1 MDLEEKK
8 ILDQYSQRF
17 IGCLSDA
24 QKDLYF
30 SMLTAEEEAIEQY
43 NNKKIKIMSLLEAW
57 KRNPASFKKAGLHKL

>member
-1 MDLEEKK
+1 MDIEEKK

-30 SMLTAEEEAIEQY
+30 SMLAAEEEALEDY
-43 NNKKIKIMSLLEAW
+43 NNKKVKVIPLLEAW
-57 KRNPASFKKAGLHKL
+57 KRNIQSFKKAGLHKL

>member
-57 KRNPASFKKAGLHKL
+57 KRNPVSFKKAGLHKL